1 MAEFETDYL
10 AHHGI
15 KGQKWGV
22 RRFQNPDG
30 TRTEEGKK
38 RYSSASSES
47 GSSVGSWAK
56 AHKKELA
63 IAGGVA
69 LAAAGTAL
77 AIKYGDVS
85 LAAGKVAIKAGKD
98 YVKNKIKERS
108 VSENDVNNSRASLKA
123 AAKGLRKMSDKDL
136 FALKDRLET
145 EKKVKKMIDE
155 ELYPG
160 KEFAIAQA
168 KSVGAKVIS
177 TAGAGALLYAG
188 KAILQEKFDRKEMAN
203 AVYNGGPKKK

>member
-38 RYSSASSES
+38 RYSSGSSES

-77 AIKYGDVS
+77 AIKYGNVPFDVS
-85 LAAGKVAIKAGKD
+85 AMSAANKAAIKAGKNYAKYD
-98 YVKNKIKERS
+98 AK
-108 VSENDVNNSRASLKA
+108 NSREALKA

-136 FALKDRLET
+136 YALKDRLET
-145 EKKVKKMIDE
+145 EKKVRKLIDE

-160 KEFAIAQA
+160 KEFAIAQM
-168 KSVGAKVIS
+168 KGVGGKVFN
-177 TAGAGALLYAG
+177 AVGAGAILYGA
-188 KAILQEKFDRKEMAN
+188 KAVAQDKFDKKEFAN
-203 AVYNGGPKKK
+203 AIYNGGPKKK

>member
-30 TRTEEGKK
+30 TRTEAGKK
-38 RYSSASSES
+38 RYNSGNSKR

-56 AHKKELA
+56 AHKKELM

-69 LAAAGTAL
+69 LTAVGTAV
-77 AIKYGDVS
+77 AVKYGNAPFDVS
-85 LAAGKVAIKAGKD
+85 AMTAANKAAIKAGKN
-98 YVKNKIKERS
+98 YVKYDAK
-108 VSENDVNNSRASLKA
+108 NSRDTLKA
-123 AAKGLRKMSDKDL
+123 AAKGLHKMSDKDL
-136 FALKDRLET
+136 YALKDRLET
-145 EKKVKKMIDE
+145 EKKVKKLIDE

-160 KEFAIAQA
+160 KEFAIAQM
-168 KSVGAKVIS
+168 KGVGGKVIN
-177 TAGAGALLYAG
+177 AIGAGAILYGA
-188 KAILQEKFDRKEMAN
+188 KAFAQDKFDKKEFAN
-203 AVYNGGPKKK
+203 AIYNGGPKKK